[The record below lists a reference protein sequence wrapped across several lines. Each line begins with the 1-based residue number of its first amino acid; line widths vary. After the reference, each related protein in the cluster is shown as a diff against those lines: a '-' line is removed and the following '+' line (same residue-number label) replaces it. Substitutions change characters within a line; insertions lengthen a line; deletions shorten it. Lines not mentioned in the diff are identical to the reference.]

1 MTEQGGG
8 RTRQH
13 DIQFFDGRA
22 AGLLMESIGI
32 HSLIQHTALTAGL
45 AGVRDR
51 GEGMSME
58 LMLSTAEEWTLDDVF
73 IEWAEQYTPFRYSA
87 KKKRMVR
94 RNGGRWDLDGAF
106 SNPAVQTAERL
117 ESEVEKFKK
126 GKGLILSAPVDLEEF
141 IDYLNGEVDER
152 RRLIEARIERN
163 RRRGKRSG
171 PSQQTFEPEHSAPE
185 TDVEEKARPIRQRK
199 RRKTGK
205 RRNRNPADQ
214 GMQGVA
220 ASPQVMGSQL
230 TLSPEELAREQTQ
243 REIMAYL
250 ARNPLPDPIGPMGVP
265 QSKYRY
271 GTYGLGSMEFDSWRR
286 S

>member
-8 RTRQH
+8 QSRQR

-22 AGLLMESIGI
+22 AGLLVESIGL

-45 AGVRDR
+45 AGVRD
-51 GEGMSME
+51 GAEGMSME
-58 LMLSTAEEWTLDDVF
+58 LMLSTAEEWTLEDVF
-73 IEWAEQYTPFRYSA
+73 IEWAEQYTPYRYSA

-94 RNGGRWDLDGAF
+94 KNGGRWDLDGAL

-117 ESEVEKFKK
+117 ESEVDKFKK
-126 GKGLILSAPVDLEEF
+126 SRGLNPSAPLDLEEF

-152 RRLIEARIERN
+152 QRLIEERIERN

-171 PSQQTFEPEHSAPE
+171 PPQRTSEPVQSAHE
-185 TDVEEKARPIRQRK
+185 TVVEEQTRPFRQRK
-199 RRKTGK
+199 RRKTRK
-205 RRNRNPADQ
+205 RRNRNPAEQ
-214 GMQGVA
+214 GMPGAA
-220 ASPQVMGSQL
+220 ASPQGMGPQL

-243 REIMAYL
+243 REIKAYL